1 MLVQLQIHNLAVVSG
16 MALEL
21 LGGLTAL
28 TGETGAGKSIL
39 IDALGLALGEKADN
53 GLIRSGADRAEVTA
67 QFDITNTPEAVQWLR
82 QKDLDEGDEC
92 ILRRSLNRE
101 GRSRC
106 YINGRSVPM
115 QQLQDLGD
123 LLVEIHGQHAHQ
135 SLLKANHQRR
145 LLDAYAGHTELS
157 HQLAQHYKSY
167 QKDLKRLQLLTAET
181 EERASRLDLLRYQAE
196 ELAALDVSAEELISI
211 EKEHSRLSHLEQIR
225 SSCNQILSGLDG
237 EQHSLRSQLSRSLEL
252 VSEIE
257 QLDSSLEDPREMIDS
272 ALIQVDEA
280 LAFLRNYLND
290 IALDP
295 SGLQQLEE
303 RLGLLHD
310 ASRKYRVKPQ
320 QLPEKL
326 QQIQAEIDTLEGA
339 DETLSELA
347 SQVEA
352 GHAAYL
358 KLGEQLSKKRRTSA
372 KRLSR
377 VITDAM
383 QTLGMPGGQFN
394 VLLTPLQTDEAGAN
408 GLEQVDFQVSAN
420 PGLPLDL
427 LSKVAS
433 GGELSR
439 ISLAIQVAT
448 IECGTT
454 PTLIFDEVDV
464 GIGGG
469 VAEIVGQM
477 LRKLS
482 SNRQILCVTHLPQV
496 AAQAMHHF
504 QV

>member
-67 QFDITNTPEAVQWLR
+67 QFDITSTPEAGHWLR
-82 QKDLDEGDEC
+82 QQDLDEGDEC

-135 SLLKANHQRR
+135 SLLKATHQRR

-196 ELAALDVSAEELISI
+196 ELTALDVSAEELISI

-225 SSCNQILSGLDG
+225 TSCNQILSGLDG

-257 QLDSSLEDPREMIDS
+257 QLDGSLKDPREMIDS

-280 LAFLRNYLND
+280 LAFLRNYLTD

-310 ASRKYRVKPQ
+310 ASRKYRVKSE

-326 QQIQAEIDTLEGA
+326 QQIQAEISTLEGA
-339 DETLSELA
+339 DETLSELT

-352 GHAAYL
+352 EHAAYL
-358 KLGEQLSKKRRTSA
+358 KLAEQLSKKRHTSA

-377 VITDAM
+377 VITEAM

-394 VLLTPLQTDEAGAN
+394 VLLTPLETDEAGAN

-482 SNRQILCVTHLPQV
+482 SNRQILCVT
-496 AAQAMHHF
+496 
-504 QV
+504 

>member
-67 QFDITNTPEAVQWLR
+67 QFDITNTPEAGQWLR
-82 QKDLDEGDEC
+82 QQDLDEGDEC

-237 EQHSLRSQLSRSLEL
+237 EQHSLRSQLSR
-252 VSEIE
+252 
-257 QLDSSLEDPREMIDS
+257 
-272 ALIQVDEA
+272 
-280 LAFLRNYLND
+280 
-290 IALDP
+290 
-295 SGLQQLEE
+295 
-303 RLGLLHD
+303 
-310 ASRKYRVKPQ
+310 
-320 QLPEKL
+320 
-326 QQIQAEIDTLEGA
+326 
-339 DETLSELA
+339 
-347 SQVEA
+347 
-352 GHAAYL
+352 
-358 KLGEQLSKKRRTSA
+358 
-372 KRLSR
+372 
-377 VITDAM
+377 
-383 QTLGMPGGQFN
+383 
-394 VLLTPLQTDEAGAN
+394 
-408 GLEQVDFQVSAN
+408 
-420 PGLPLDL
+420 
-427 LSKVAS
+427 
-433 GGELSR
+433 
-439 ISLAIQVAT
+439 
-448 IECGTT
+448 
-454 PTLIFDEVDV
+454 
-464 GIGGG
+464 
-469 VAEIVGQM
+469 
-477 LRKLS
+477 
-482 SNRQILCVTHLPQV
+482 
-496 AAQAMHHF
+496 
-504 QV
+504 